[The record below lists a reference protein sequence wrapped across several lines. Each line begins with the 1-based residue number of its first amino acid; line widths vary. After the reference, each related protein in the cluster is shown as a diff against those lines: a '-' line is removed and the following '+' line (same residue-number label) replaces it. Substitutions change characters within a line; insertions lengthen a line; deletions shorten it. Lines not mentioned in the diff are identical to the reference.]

1 MIEEDASASDSDALG
16 AKSKL
21 ALKVNPDGTVEQE
34 DTVRLW
40 ELGYRERYYR
50 QKFGVEYSD
59 VAFRKQ

>member
-34 DTVRLW
+34 DTVRL
-40 ELGYRERYYR
+40 
-50 QKFGVEYSD
+50 
-59 VAFRKQ
+59 